1 MPKLIDLTG
10 KKFHLL
16 TAIRPER
23 DGKRTFWVCICDCG
37 NTCRIET
44 NNLRRQNRKPS
55 CGCYARSAVG
65 EANATHRM
73 TGTRVYR
80 SWVSMKM
87 RCQNPEDL
95 TYERYGGRGILV
107 CDRWQSFEN
116 FLADMGTPPTE
127 KHTLDRIDVNG
138 NYEPENCRWA
148 TPKQQARNTR
158 RNIFYDFFGQQMTAP
173 EIAEK
178 TGVPLV
184 TIRKRLASGHPIEV
198 AASKINLRYGSVI
211 QSLKG

>member
-1 MPKLIDLTG
+1 
-10 KKFHLL
+10 
-16 TAIRPER
+16 
-23 DGKRTFWVCICDCG
+23 
-37 NTCRIET
+37 
-44 NNLRRQNRKPS
+44 
-55 CGCYARSAVG
+55 
-65 EANATHRM
+65 
-73 TGTRVYR
+73 
-80 SWVSMKM
+80 MKM